1 MTRSM
6 LTGLVMVIVCGA
18 ATAAPPKSIVLIAG
32 APDAGHPK
40 GTHEYERSARLLK
53 HCLDTSPNLKDIQ
66 ATVVTN
72 GWPADPTILDRAD
85 AIALITSGADRN
97 ATDHPLLAA
106 GDRLAALE
114 KQMRRGC
121 GLVAIHWSV
130 FVPNAGAGE
139 RFLEW
144 LGGHFDYQSGPPP
157 RRWASAIQHVTTTVT

>member
-1 MTRSM
+1 MMRWT
-6 LTGLVMVIVCGA
+6 LTFTLVPASGA
-18 ATAAPPKSIVLIAG
+18 AAPAAPPKSIVLIAG

-53 HCLDTSPNLKDIQ
+53 HCLETSPNLTGIQ
-66 ATVVTN
+66 ATVVTD
-72 GWPADPTILDRAD
+72 GWPADPAILDRAD

-97 ATDHPLLAA
+97 AADHPLLAA

-130 FVPNAGAGE
+130 FVPNAGVGDQ
-139 RFLEW
+139 FLEW

-157 RRWASAIQHVTTTVT
+157 RRWASAIQ